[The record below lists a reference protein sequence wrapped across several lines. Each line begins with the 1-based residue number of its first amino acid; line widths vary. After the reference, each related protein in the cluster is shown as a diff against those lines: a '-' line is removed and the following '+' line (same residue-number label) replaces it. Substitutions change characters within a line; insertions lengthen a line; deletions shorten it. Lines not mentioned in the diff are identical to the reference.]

1 MGLVIYME
9 NQMKY
14 EIVASQVLVQW
25 NDDPK
30 MEVVLHDMPSDL
42 EQLYC
47 EWLNSIEH
55 ERNQNA

>member
-1 MGLVIYME
+1 ME

-14 EIVASQVLVQW
+14 EILENQVLVQW

-42 EQLYC
+42 EKLYC